1 MTILVL
7 AEKPS
12 VARDLA
18 RVLGAGR
25 RGEGYLEGGGYRVTW
40 ALGHLVHFA
49 EPDDYGGAWAA
60 RWSLAQ
66 LPMIPESWQLRTAE
80 RTASQLRIIE
90 KLLNAPE
97 TASIICATDAG
108 REGEHIFRLIY
119 EHARCRKPVQR
130 LWVSSLTDEAIR
142 EGLARLQPGSAFDP
156 LARAARARAQ
166 ADWLVGMNLTRGY
179 TVHNRVLCTIG
190 RVQTPTLAMIV
201 ARDQAIAGF
210 VTAYFYELVATLA
223 EGFRARYCRDGE
235 TRLDTRAEAERL
247 YRELAPHETG
257 RVARLERKVRH
268 NRPPPL
274 YDLTSLQRDA
284 NRRFGLTAAQVLE
297 QAQALYE
304 THKLISY
311 PRTES
316 RHLPEDLVPRLPAIL
331 RGLEHPLAGE
341 ALARLEAGHRLGKA
355 YVDDTRLTDH
365 HAILPTGKRPPA
377 GLPESARR
385 IFDLVATR
393 FVAVFLPDETVEET
407 RVILD
412 IGGAEFLARGSRVL
426 DPGWKRAEPPRRRPA
441 SGQGVTGPAGAPAKG
456 QALRPATGQPAAQR
470 AWQAAGHVT
479 GQSDGKS
486 AGRADGKA
494 DEGADGK
501 AASRTAG
508 QTLGVEVGEA
518 LHQQAAGDGKMTV
531 KNGQPPSPS
540 GPEESADGEG
550 PLPPLAVGQIVQ
562 VSGLEVVEK
571 ETQPP
576 RPYDDASLLAAMKN
590 AGREIEDDALAAA
603 MKESGLG
610 TPATRAEI
618 IEKLIRTGYVERQR
632 KQLRATAKGQALI
645 GRVAE
650 PLRSPELTAQ
660 WEQRLKDIERGQA
673 AAEDFYRD
681 IVAWVR
687 GLIPTLGQ
695 GPALSGLAAVA
706 ERPPTGQGARQR
718 PKRRDSEPA
727 VQQAGQMAPR
737 QGGRQAGQSARR
749 KAGEKASRH
758 ESQTA
763 VPKVGQKRG
772 QQASRLESQTATPKV
787 SQKEGQQASRIESQ
801 QVIQRTLHQAG
812 QQPGRQPGQQA
823 AVNPGGRQAAD
834 RTGGLGPLTCP
845 KCGRG
850 QIIAGRRG
858 YGCERY
864 REGCDFVVW
873 KEVAGRELTAAQIR
887 DLIATGRTGLIRG
900 FTAASGVQL
909 AARLRLDD
917 QWRVVLD
924 FAAEEALPAAG
935 AGR

>member
-1 MTILVL
+1 MSILVL

-60 RWSLAQ
+60 RWSLSQ
-66 LPMIPESWQLRTAE
+66 LPMIPEHWQLRTSE
-80 RTASQLRIIE
+80 RTASQLRVVE
-90 KLLNAPE
+90 RLLNAAD
-97 TASIICATDAG
+97 TQSIVCATDAG

-210 VTAYFYELVATLA
+210 VTTFFYELVATLA

-235 TRLDTRAEAERL
+235 TRIDTRAEAERL
-247 YRELAPHETG
+247 HRELATHETG
-257 RVARLERKVRH
+257 RVKRLERKVRH

-316 RHLPEDLVPRLPAIL
+316 RHIPEDLVPRLPAIL
-331 RGLEHPLAGE
+331 RGLEHPLAAE
-341 ALARLEAGHRLGKA
+341 ALARLEGGHRLGKA

-377 GLPESARR
+377 GVPETARR
-385 IFDLVATR
+385 IFELVATR
-393 FVAVFLPDETVEET
+393 FVAVFLPDETLEET

-441 SGQGVTGPAGAPAKG
+441 AGQSAG
-456 QALRPATGQPAAQR
+456 PATGQTVGV
-470 AWQAAGHVT
+470 AAGETMRRPAGGDDRET
-479 GQSDGKS
+479 G
-486 AGRADGKA
+486 A
-494 DEGADGK
+494 
-501 AASRTAG
+501 
-508 QTLGVEVGEA
+508 
-518 LHQQAAGDGKMTV
+518 
-531 KNGQPPSPS
+531 NGQPPSPV
-540 GPEESADGEG
+540 GQEEAAEGEG
-550 PLPPLAVGQIVQ
+550 ALPPLALGQIVQ
-562 VSGLEVVEK
+562 VTRLEVVEK

-645 GRVAE
+645 GLVAE

-673 AAEDFYRD
+673 TAEDFYRD

-687 GLIPTLGQ
+687 GLIPTLTPGRALTQMPGAVRRPADGARAGHQAGQRGRPRAGRQPGQ
-695 GPALSGLAAVA
+695 GPKQGVVQQN
-706 ERPPTGQGARQR
+706 GQRAG
-718 PKRRDSEPA
+718 
-727 VQQAGQMAPR
+727 QQAGNRTTQPS
-737 QGGRQAGQSARR
+737 GRQAGQPAVQ
-749 KAGEKASRH
+749 KTSR
-758 ESQTA
+758 
-763 VPKVGQKRG
+763 QKS
-772 QQASRLESQTATPKV
+772 QQASPHAGGQSGQLVDQP
-787 SQKEGQQASRIESQ
+787 EGQQ
-801 QVIQRTLHQAG
+801 VT
-812 QQPGRQPGQQA
+812 
-823 AVNPGGRQAAD
+823 VNRGGEGAAD

-850 QIIAGRRG
+850 QIIVGRRG
-858 YGCERY
+858 YGCDRY

-873 KEVAGRELTAAQIR
+873 KEVAGRELSPAQIR
-887 DLIATGRTGLIRG
+887 ELIVTRLTGPLRGL
-900 FTAASGVQL
+900 TAAPGVQID
-909 AARLRLDD
+909 ACLRLDD
-917 QWRVVLD
+917 QWRVILD
-924 FAAEEALPAAG
+924 FAPEVALPARDAG
-935 AGR
+935 

>member
-1 MTILVL
+1 MSILVL

-18 RVLGAGR
+18 RVLCAGR

-80 RTASQLRIIE
+80 RTASQLRIVE

-97 TASIICATDAG
+97 TASVICATDAG

-210 VTAYFYELVATLA
+210 VTSYFYELVATLA

-235 TRLDTRAEAERL
+235 TRIDTRAEAERL
-247 YRELAPHETG
+247 HRELVPQETG
-257 RVARLERKVRH
+257 RVTRLERKVRH

-316 RHLPEDLVPRLPAIL
+316 RHIPEDLVPRLPAIL

-407 RVILD
+407 RVIVD

-426 DPGWKRAEPPRRRPA
+426 DPGWKRAEPPRRRSA
-441 SGQGVTGPAGAPAKG
+441 SGQAVTGQAGA
-456 QALRPATGQPAAQR
+456 QAVGHAAVPATGQPAGR
-470 AWQAAGHVT
+470 AEEQ
-479 GQSDGKS
+479 
-486 AGRADGKA
+486 ADGKVGGVA
-494 DEGADGK
+494 VARTEGRNGGRAMGQTVGQAGGEAFRRPVAGDDKGRGANGQSPLPAGLEEAAEEEGA
-501 AASRTAG
+501 
-508 QTLGVEVGEA
+508 
-518 LHQQAAGDGKMTV
+518 
-531 KNGQPPSPS
+531 
-540 GPEESADGEG
+540 
-550 PLPPLAVGQIVQ
+550 LPPLEVGQIVH
-562 VSGLEVVEK
+562 VSRLEVVEK

-632 KQLRATAKGQALI
+632 KQLRATPKGQALI
-645 GRVAE
+645 GLVAE

-695 GPALSGLAAVA
+695 GQALPRLPAAPA
-706 ERPPTGQGARQR
+706 RPPAGRQKVQQTRQEVGKRADQRARQ
-718 PKRRDSEPA
+718 
-727 VQQAGQMAPR
+727 QAN
-737 QGGRQAGQSARR
+737 
-749 KAGEKASRH
+749 
-758 ESQTA
+758 QTNI
-763 VPKVGQKRG
+763 
-772 QQASRLESQTATPKV
+772 QQASRQANQTRVQPASPQGSQRAD
-787 SQKEGQQASRIESQ
+787 QRMGQQS
-801 QVIQRTLHQAG
+801 AG
-812 QQPGRQPGQQA
+812 NGCR
-823 AVNPGGRQAAD
+823 RDTAD
-834 RTGGLGPLTCP
+834 KTGGLGPLTCP

-850 QIIAGRRG
+850 QIIVGRRG
-858 YGCERY
+858 YGCDRY

-873 KEVAGRELTAAQIR
+873 KEVAGRELTAVQIR

-900 FTAASGVQL
+900 FAAASGVQL
-909 AARLRLDD
+909 DARLRLDE

-924 FAAEEALPAAG
+924 FA
-935 AGR
+935 

>member
-1 MTILVL
+1 MSILVL

-80 RTASQLRIIE
+80 RTASQLRIVE

-97 TASIICATDAG
+97 TASVICATDAG

-210 VTAYFYELVATLA
+210 VTSYFYELVATLA
-223 EGFRARYCRDGE
+223 EGFRARYCRNGE
-235 TRLDTRAEAERL
+235 TRIDTRAEAERL
-247 YRELAPHETG
+247 HRELATHETG
-257 RVARLERKVRH
+257 RVTRLERKVRH

-316 RHLPEDLVPRLPAIL
+316 RHIPEDLVPRLPAIL

-385 IFDLVATR
+385 IFELVATR

-407 RVILD
+407 RVILN

-426 DPGWKRAEPPRRRPA
+426 DPGWKRAEPPRRRPL
-441 SGQGVTGPAGAPAKG
+441 AG
-456 QALRPATGQPAAQR
+456 
-470 AWQAAGHVT
+470 QAAGAEARPASEDARMAGASPQTPTV
-479 GQSDGKS
+479 DGLE
-486 AGRADGKA
+486 AAAEG
-494 DEGADGK
+494 EGA
-501 AASRTAG
+501 
-508 QTLGVEVGEA
+508 
-518 LHQQAAGDGKMTV
+518 
-531 KNGQPPSPS
+531 
-540 GPEESADGEG
+540 
-550 PLPPLAVGQIVQ
+550 LPPLAVGQIVQ
-562 VSGLEVVEK
+562 VSRLEVVEK

-632 KQLRATAKGQALI
+632 KQLRATLKGQALI
-645 GRVAE
+645 GLVAE

-660 WEQRLKDIERGQA
+660 WEQRLKDIERGEA
-673 AAEDFYRD
+673 AAEDFYHD

-695 GPALSGLAAVA
+695 GEALARL
-706 ERPPTGQGARQR
+706 QGAAR
-718 PKRRDSEPA
+718 PAAPQPKNPRSNPGAGQLASQPA
-727 VQQAGQMAPR
+727 VMN
-737 QGGRQAGQSARR
+737 
-749 KAGEKASRH
+749 
-758 ESQTA
+758 
-763 VPKVGQKRG
+763 
-772 QQASRLESQTATPKV
+772 
-787 SQKEGQQASRIESQ
+787 
-801 QVIQRTLHQAG
+801 
-812 QQPGRQPGQQA
+812 PGRQD
-823 AVNPGGRQAAD
+823 AAD

-873 KEVAGRELTAAQIR
+873 KEVAGRELTAAQVR
-887 DLIATGRTGLIRG
+887 ELIATGRTSLIRG
-900 FTAASGVQL
+900 FTAADGVQL
-909 AARLRLDD
+909 DARLRLND

-924 FAAEEALPAAG
+924 FASEVALPAPD